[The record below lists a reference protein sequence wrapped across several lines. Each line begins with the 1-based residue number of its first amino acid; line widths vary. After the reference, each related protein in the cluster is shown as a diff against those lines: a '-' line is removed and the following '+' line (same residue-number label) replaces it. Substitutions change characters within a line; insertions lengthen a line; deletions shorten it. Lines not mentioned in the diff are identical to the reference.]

1 MSSVCIIMQMGR
13 NGKYSSVYVK
23 VNLGLLRVMCDY
35 VYTYVANF
43 RVK

>member
-23 VNLGLLRVMCDY
+23 NELRLVTCN
-35 VYTYVANF
+35 V
-43 RVK
+43 